1 MKIVPL
7 ILVLFMLS
15 CKSED
20 KASTIEMM
28 SYNYETKDSGRFVHS
43 YLYTLID
50 ENGSAKIINEIDFP
64 KSETFSSTI
73 NKDLITQII
82 NKSRVKKE
90 SYYKFHYYPGGC
102 YLGPIIRFTI
112 NYEDGKQISFIFRD
126 NNYSQASKYF
136 LFKSLYDK
144 ISTASK
150 KMDLN
155 KQELKEINTK
165 YKEYKGF
172 VYHKD
177 TLNYPMPPPPPPAP
191 KIDEVKFVK

>member
-20 KASTIEMM
+20 KTSTIEMM
-28 SYNYETKDSGRFVHS
+28 SYNYETKDSERFVHS

-50 ENGSAKIINEIDFP
+50 ENGAAKIINEIDFP

-90 SYYKFHYYPGGC
+90 SYYKSHYYPGGC
-102 YLGPIIRFTI
+102 YSGPIIRFTI
-112 NYEDGKQISFIFRD
+112 NYEDGKQISFILRD

-150 KMDLN
+150 TMDLN
-155 KQELKEINTK
+155 KQELKEFNTK

-177 TLNYPMPPPPPPAP
+177 TLDLPLPPPTAPAP